1 MGMWCSGDI
10 FQAKVDQL
18 LGDIEGVKTYIDN
31 ILVIS
36 KGSFD
41 DHLKQLDTCFKII
54 QEAGLK
60 VKADKCSFGLS
71 ENPYL
76 GYIISSRE
84 GIKPDPAKIQ
94 GIMDMNCPRT
104 TTEARA
110 FIGSIQYYRDM
121 WR

>member
-1 MGMWCSGDI
+1 
-10 FQAKVDQL
+10 
-18 LGDIEGVKTYIDN
+18 
-31 ILVIS
+31 
-36 KGSFD
+36 
-41 DHLKQLDTCFKII
+41 LKQWTLFKRI

-71 ENPYL
+71 EIPYL
-76 GYIISSRE
+76 GYIISRE

-94 GIMDMNCPRT
+94 GIMDMNRPRT

-110 FIGSIQYYRDM
+110 IIGSVQYYRDM